1 MYCDP
6 ADAVR
11 RRATQTA
18 MHEIFDALCKL
29 LAPVVAFT
37 ADEAWR
43 YSSPGGSI
51 HLQEFDPDP

>member
-1 MYCDP
+1 
-6 ADAVR
+6 V
-11 RRATQTA
+11 
-18 MHEIFDALCKL
+18 HEIFNALCKL
-29 LAPVVAFT
+29 LGPILAFP